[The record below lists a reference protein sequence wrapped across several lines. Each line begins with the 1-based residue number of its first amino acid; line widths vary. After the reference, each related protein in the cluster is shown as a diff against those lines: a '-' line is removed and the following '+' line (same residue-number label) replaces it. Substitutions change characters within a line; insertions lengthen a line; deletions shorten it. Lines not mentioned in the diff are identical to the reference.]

1 MHKLLLYLIMLLHS
15 LYILFVVVTPF
26 TNSIQLLML
35 HSVMIPFMIL
45 HWLTNN
51 NTCALTIIEHS
62 LRKRI
67 YGTDDVNECFTYRLI
82 TPIYDF
88 KMNNEDFSSFIILV
102 TIVLWF
108 MSLSKLYKMY
118 KNGDIEQYYKMLQ
131 NKI

>member
-1 MHKLLLYLIMLLHS
+1 LLYLIMLLHS